1 VFRSVMSTSHSADPS
16 FALNEFFSACR
27 TLAAESCKGA
37 RKAGSDGMETTQTT
51 QTPVDTL
58 YHELDE
64 LRAHNAARKNEI
76 SSLRRQID
84 ETADKRDRLNAEVK
98 QISGEVKNLKA
109 KRDSLNARV
118 KELKAK
124 RDELRAQAAEKR
136 KTLSKLLEQTRQM
149 SEQLQGNMS
158 ELSHQIKSLEW
169 YIQTNPL
176 APKTERS
183 IIGKISAL
191 EANLAKHKGLKNVK
205 DKLLQLRIEVGALRI
220 KAQSTHEELT
230 SVAEES
236 EKMHKAMQDLAKTLI
251 EKKKEADVRH
261 SEFLEQSQMRREV
274 VDKFRENLQRIEEI
288 RNKIGA
294 AKESP
299 RLKGEQ
305 VKSKYKEAAEEKMK
319 TGGKL
324 SFEEFQALMEDSLSD
339 SDKE

>member
-1 VFRSVMSTSHSADPS
+1 
-16 FALNEFFSACR
+16 
-27 TLAAESCKGA
+27 
-37 RKAGSDGMETTQTT
+37 METGTTQTT
-51 QTPVDTL
+51 QTTETSVDTL

-64 LRAHNAARKNEI
+64 LRARNAARKTEI
-76 SSLRRQID
+76 STLRRQID
-84 ETADKRDRLNAEVK
+84 ETAEKRDRLNAEVK
-98 QISGEVKNLKA
+98 QLSGEVKSLKA

-118 KELKAK
+118 KELKLK
-124 RDELRAQAAEKR
+124 RDELRTQADEKR
-136 KTLSKLLEQTRQM
+136 KTLAKLLEQTRQM

-176 APKTERS
+176 APKTERN

-205 DKLLQLRIEVGALRI
+205 DKLLQLRIEVGGLRI

-230 SVAEES
+230 KVAEES
-236 EKMHKAMQDLAKTLI
+236 EKMHKSMQDLAKTLI
-251 EKKKEADVRH
+251 EKKREADARH
-261 SEFLEQSQMRREV
+261 SEFLEQNQIRREV
-274 VDKFRENLQRIEEI
+274 VDKFRESLERIEQI
-288 RNKIGA
+288 RSKIGEA
-294 AKESP
+294 RESP

-305 VKSKYKEAAEEKMK
+305 VKSKYKEAATEKMK

-339 SDKE
+339 SDKD

>member
-1 VFRSVMSTSHSADPS
+1 MET
-16 FALNEFFSACR
+16 
-27 TLAAESCKGA
+27 
-37 RKAGSDGMETTQTT
+37 ETTQTT
-51 QTPVDTL
+51 QTTQTSVDTL

-64 LRAHNAARKNEI
+64 LRARNAARKTEI
-76 SSLRRQID
+76 STLRRQID
-84 ETADKRDRLNAEVK
+84 ETAEKRDHLNAEVK
-98 QISGEVKNLKA
+98 QLSGEVKSLKS

-118 KELKAK
+118 KDLKLK
-124 RDELRAQAAEKR
+124 RDELRAQADEKR
-136 KTLSKLLEQTRQM
+136 KTLAKLLEQTRQM
-149 SEQLQGNMS
+149 SEQLQGNAS

-230 SVAEES
+230 RVAEES

-251 EKKKEADVRH
+251 EKKREADTKH
-261 SEFLEQSQMRREV
+261 SQFLEQNQIRREV
-274 VDKFRENLQRIEEI
+274 VDKFRESLERIEQI
-288 RNKIGA
+288 RSKIGEA
-294 AKESP
+294 RESP

-305 VKSKYKEAAEEKMK
+305 VKSKYKEAATEKMK

-339 SDKE
+339 SDKD